1 VSIIKKNGGIA
12 MSQAACVKKTDILI
26 EGATIISPGLIRGSD
41 ESIVVVDEG
50 SIAIDDERIVYVGPS
65 PAPLEFQN
73 AAKRIDASGLIALP
87 GFVNAHT
94 HAAMTLLRGYADDMV
109 LMEWLEEKIWP
120 IEAHLDSEDV
130 YWGAMLA
137 CVEMIRA
144 GVTTFADQY
153 FFMDDTAKAVRDSGI
168 RACLSR
174 GLIATPPNS
183 AEALRENIELCQNWD
198 GAANGRITTMLG
210 PHAPYTCPP
219 DFLEKVME
227 AAEEFGVG
235 MHIHLS
241 ETSGEVEESRA
252 KHAGMSPIEL
262 MDSIGLFRFQ
272 TLAAHCVHVSPGDIE
287 ILSAKGVG
295 VAHNPGSNMKIA
307 SGIAPVPAML
317 KAGVKVG
324 LGTDGASSNNN
335 LDLLEEARLAAFLH
349 KLANNDPTV
358 IPAGQALSMATLG
371 GAKAM
376 GMDSDIGSLELGKKA
391 DIILLDVNKP
401 HMYPKHD
408 LTSHVIYSARS
419 SDVTTVI
426 INGKPVMEDGVL
438 TDIDEEEVLRTAE
451 ERAKALVAKA

>member
-1 VSIIKKNGGIA
+1 MKVEIILFGCKDLLEQLMTPDSTNSITPSEN
-12 MSQAACVKKTDILI
+12 
-26 EGATIISPGLIRGSD
+26 ISVCIPKS
-41 ESIVVVDEG
+41 
-50 SIAIDDERIVYVGPS
+50 
-65 PAPLEFQN
+65 
-73 AAKRIDASGLIALP
+73 
-87 GFVNAHT
+87 
-94 HAAMTLLRGYADDMV
+94 
-109 LMEWLEEKIWP
+109 
-120 IEAHLDSEDV
+120 
-130 YWGAMLA
+130 
-137 CVEMIRA
+137 
-144 GVTTFADQY
+144 
-153 FFMDDTAKAVRDSGI
+153 
-168 RACLSR
+168 CLSC
-174 GLIATPPNS
+174 
-183 AEALRENIELCQNWD
+183 REL
-198 GAANGRITTMLG
+198 
-210 PHAPYTCPP
+210 
-219 DFLEKVME
+219 
-227 AAEEFGVG
+227 
-235 MHIHLS
+235 
-241 ETSGEVEESRA
+241 
-252 KHAGMSPIEL
+252 
-262 MDSIGLFRFQ
+262 
-272 TLAAHCVHVSPGDIE
+272 
-287 ILSAKGVG
+287 
-295 VAHNPGSNMKIA
+295 KIA

-317 KAGVKVG
+317 KAGVRVG